1 MTRPVVYFARAMEG
15 LDHDSLLAQGRSVAT
30 ALRRHGMDLLDPVA
44 VRGANTAGLPPRSVA
59 APLAEDPMAMVEYDL
74 RHLRRSDGLLVDMSS
89 PTHTYIG
96 CVCELTYAY
105 LWQIPAVVWVGR
117 TGLEQRPWLRY
128 HARAVVRG
136 RDEALSTM
144 AALLADAVPAY

>member
-1 MTRPVVYFARAMEG
+1 VTRPVVYFARAVDG
-15 LDHDSLLAQGRSVAT
+15 LDPADLLAQGRSVAA

-44 VRGANTAGLPPRSVA
+44 ARGTTPAGT
-59 APLAEDPMAMVEYDL
+59 PLMAEDPMVTVECDL

-89 PTHTYIG
+89 PAHTYIG
-96 CVCELTYAY
+96 SVCELTYAY

-117 TGLEQRPWLRY
+117 TGLEERPWLRY

-136 RDEALSTM
+136 RDEAVTTM
-144 AALLADAVPAY
+144 AALLAESVRVY